1 MVNHGHNIITPFNF
15 FAGAGFLVEDA
26 QFFTTRAGR
35 PKVTF
40 RMVSPRDPRLPKK
53 QPENGDYYT
62 VVALG
67 DRFVALVEHLRRGTP
82 VVVLGC
88 VQSRD
93 VEMNGSPRTVNEI
106 AAEAVYIVQPV
117 GLDAEAES
125 RTKEEVGYGGRD

>member
-1 MVNHGHNIITPFNF
+1 MVKGISFNLF
-15 FAGAGFLVEDA
+15 VGAGFLVEDA
-26 QFFTTRAGR
+26 QFFTTHNGR

-40 RMVSPRDPRLPKK
+40 RMVSQRDARLPKK
-53 QPENGDYYT
+53 RPDNGDYYT

-82 VVVLGC
+82 VVVFGC

-93 VEMNGSPRTVNEI
+93 VTVNGSQRTVNEI

-117 GLDAEAES
+117 GVGA
-125 RTKEEVGYGGRD
+125 EEVGRDGS